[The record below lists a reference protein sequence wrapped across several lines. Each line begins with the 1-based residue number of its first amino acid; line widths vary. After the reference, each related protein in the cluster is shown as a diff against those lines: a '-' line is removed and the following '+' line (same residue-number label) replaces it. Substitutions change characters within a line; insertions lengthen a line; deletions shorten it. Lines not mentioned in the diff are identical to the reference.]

1 MCYILIIDTISTLET
16 VSHYFPFIILV
27 RSKDYSRA
35 VDSFERTLDLAKV
48 MGDETAE
55 SAIKSALNDVN
66 KKIAQV

>member
-1 MCYILIIDTISTLET
+1 MLS
-16 VSHYFPFIILV
+16 FLV
-27 RSKDYSRA
+27 KLKDYSGA

-66 KKIAQV
+66 KKIAQVIRC